1 MSITESLGIEHIM
14 ATPGRTRVT
23 PGVPAPAVPEKKKR
37 GPKPGTK
44 YNKKGTGTSLVLPPG
59 KVDVVGEPRAVPATD
74 VVKADDVY
82 SKCNRMVDVLL
93 AEYQHQQDLRD
104 AAQAKM
110 DYVDGLYRQMTN
122 GVGTLHKNGTHP

>member
-23 PGVPAPAVPEKKKR
+23 PVVPAPAVPEKKKR

-44 YNKKGTGTSLVLPPG
+44 YKKKEAASEWVMRPG
-59 KVDVVGEPRAVPATD
+59 KVDVIRQPRAVPTTD
-74 VVKADDVY
+74 VVEGHDA
-82 SKCNRMVDVLL
+82 SNQLNRMVDVLL

-110 DYVDGLYRQMTN
+110 DYVDGLYRQMNN